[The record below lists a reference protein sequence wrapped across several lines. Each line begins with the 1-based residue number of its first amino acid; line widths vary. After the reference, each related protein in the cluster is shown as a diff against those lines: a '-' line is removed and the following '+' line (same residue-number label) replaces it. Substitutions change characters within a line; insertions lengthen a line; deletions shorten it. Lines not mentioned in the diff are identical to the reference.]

1 MEKPNI
7 LIVEDEYITAL
18 DIKTRLII
26 KGHYNFEIVASGEDA
41 VKRATADHFDLILMD
56 IKLSG
61 KMDGIEA
68 VEQIRK
74 KSNAC
79 IVYISGNSD
88 LLNSKRLKDTKPE
101 GALSK
106 PINDWEI
113 YKIIE
118 MVAKKKN

>member
-56 IKLSG
+56 IKLKG
-61 KMDGIEA
+61 EIDGIEA
-68 VEQIRK
+68 ARIIRE
-74 KSNAC
+74 KSDVT

-88 LLNSKRLKDTKPE
+88 LLNSKRLKDTKPH

-106 PINDWEI
+106 PINDWELYQI
-113 YKIIE
+113 VE
-118 MVAKKKN
+118 MVKNKKN

>member
-1 MEKPNI
+1 MVKPNI

-88 LLNSKRLKDTKPE
+88 LLNSKRLKDTKPD